1 MNNEN
6 YLTLKESLLEL
17 LRVVKTHNFTKEEVE
32 AKLAEKVNN
41 SDYSTYKQEI
51 SAIVQSLR
59 DTDDNLKDADNK
71 LNKLIEDIN
80 KLIPDTA
87 NSENKL
93 TDTTFVNDSIDTAI
107 TAVNRTID

>member
-41 SDYSTYKQEI
+41 SDYSTYKQEL
-51 SAIVQSLR
+51 SAIAQPLR
-59 DTDDNLKDADNK
+59 ATDDDLKDADNE
-71 LNKLIEDIN
+71 LNKLIEEIK
-80 KLIPDTA
+80 KLSPDA
-87 NSENKL
+87 ASSENKL
-93 TDTTFVNDSIDTAI
+93 TDTAFVSDSIDTAI
-107 TAVNRTID
+107 AAVNRTID

>member
-32 AKLAEKVNN
+32 ARLAEKVNN
-41 SDYSTYKQEI
+41 SEYSTYKQKL
-51 SAIVQSLR
+51 SAIVQSLQ
-59 DTDDNLKDADNK
+59 DADDDLKDNDNE
-71 LNKLIEDIN
+71 LNKLIEEIY

-93 TDTTFVNDSIDTAI
+93 TDTAFVNDSIGTAI
-107 TAVNRTID
+107 AAVNRTID